1 MSKVV
6 REGEPKLHSGI
17 AFLYMEI
24 IKQLWSIF
32 SGRMEVSMKKG
43 TFMNEKEWL
52 DYFET
57 INNRKP
63 TEEEIQQA
71 KESNNEGANLQQAQL
86 SDQVTQAVSQVAP
99 AETGLSKKAK
109 IIIASV
115 VGAIV
120 LVVLSFGGYAFMH
133 LQSGKIPEG
142 TYLLETYRFYHKDKK
157 KMVDGMESFKES
169 GLEAHDF
176 VKVKGNNVKFY
187 FYTLAG
193 GNNLVDFTDYDT
205 DEAYRPDTWSRTLK
219 PNMSLSEY
227 SKVIDQAVD
236 NQYKISEYRTQADND
251 ESKKIYV
258 KSYKESLEETVRY
271 KVKGNKLIV
280 TTYNKKGKL
289 TEERSFK
296 RLSEDDVKKLD
307 YDASKTSN
315 V

>member
-1 MSKVV
+1 
-6 REGEPKLHSGI
+6 
-17 AFLYMEI
+17 
-24 IKQLWSIF
+24 
-32 SGRMEVSMKKG
+32 
-43 TFMNEKEWL
+43 
-52 DYFET
+52 
-57 INNRKP
+57 
-63 TEEEIQQA
+63 
-71 KESNNEGANLQQAQL
+71 
-86 SDQVTQAVSQVAP
+86 
-99 AETGLSKKAK
+99 
-109 IIIASV
+109 
-115 VGAIV
+115 
-120 LVVLSFGGYAFMH
+120 
-133 LQSGKIPEG
+133 
-142 TYLLETYRFYHKDKK
+142 
-157 KMVDGMESFKES
+157 MESFKES

-205 DEAYRPDTWSRTLK
+205 DEAYRPDAWSRTLK

-271 KVKGNKLIV
+271 KVKGDKLIV

-307 YDASKTSN
+307 YDYERDVRADKKLFQN
-315 V
+315 

>member
-1 MSKVV
+1 
-6 REGEPKLHSGI
+6 
-17 AFLYMEI
+17 
-24 IKQLWSIF
+24 
-32 SGRMEVSMKKG
+32 
-43 TFMNEKEWL
+43 MNEKEWL

-71 KESNNEGANLQQAQL
+71 KANGEFISQESKDEGVNPQQSQL

-99 AETGLSKKAK
+99 AKTGLSKKAK

-120 LVVLSFGGYAFMH
+120 
-133 LQSGKIPEG
+133 
-142 TYLLETYRFYHKDKK
+142 
-157 KMVDGMESFKES
+157 
-169 GLEAHDF
+169 LEAHDF

-205 DEAYRPDTWSRTLK
+205 DEAYRPDAWSRTLK

-227 SKVIDQAVD
+227 TKVIDQAVD
-236 NQYKISEYRTQADND
+236 NQYKISEYRTKADND

-271 KVKGNKLIV
+271 KVKGDKLIV

-307 YDASKTSN
+307 YDYERDVRADKKLFQN
-315 V
+315 

>member
-1 MSKVV
+1 
-6 REGEPKLHSGI
+6 
-17 AFLYMEI
+17 
-24 IKQLWSIF
+24 
-32 SGRMEVSMKKG
+32 
-43 TFMNEKEWL
+43 MNEKEWL

-71 KESNNEGANLQQAQL
+71 KANGEFISQESKDEGVNPQQSQL

-99 AETGLSKKAK
+99 AKTGLSKKAK

-120 LVVLSFGGYAFMH
+120 LVALSFGGYAFMH
-133 LQSGKIPEG
+133 LQGGKIPEG

-176 VKVKGNNVKFY
+176 VKVKGNNVK
-187 FYTLAG
+187 
-193 GNNLVDFTDYDT
+193 
-205 DEAYRPDTWSRTLK
+205 
-219 PNMSLSEY
+219 
-227 SKVIDQAVD
+227 
-236 NQYKISEYRTQADND
+236 YRTKADND

-271 KVKGNKLIV
+271 KVKGDKLIV

-307 YDASKTSN
+307 YDYERDVRADKKLFQN
-315 V
+315 

>member
-1 MSKVV
+1 
-6 REGEPKLHSGI
+6 
-17 AFLYMEI
+17 
-24 IKQLWSIF
+24 
-32 SGRMEVSMKKG
+32 MKKG

-71 KESNNEGANLQQAQL
+71 KANGEFISQESKNEGVNLQKAQL

-120 LVVLSFGGYAFMH
+120 LVALSFGGYAFMH
-133 LQSGKIPEG
+133 LQGGKIPEG

-205 DEAYRPDTWSRTLK
+205 DEAYHPDAWSGTLK
-219 PNMSLSEY
+219 PTMSLSEY
-227 SKVIDQAVD
+227 TKVIDQAVD

-271 KVKGNKLIV
+271 KVKSDKLIV

-289 TEERSFK
+289 IEERSFK
-296 RLSEDDVKKLD
+296 RLSGDDVKKLD
-307 YDASKTSN
+307 YDYERDVRADKKRFQN
-315 V
+315 

>member
-1 MSKVV
+1 
-6 REGEPKLHSGI
+6 
-17 AFLYMEI
+17 
-24 IKQLWSIF
+24 
-32 SGRMEVSMKKG
+32 MKKG

-71 KESNNEGANLQQAQL
+71 KANGEFISQESKNEGVNLQKAQL

-120 LVVLSFGGYAFMH
+120 LVALSFGGYAFMH
-133 LQSGKIPEG
+133 LQGGKIPEG

-205 DEAYRPDTWSRTLK
+205 DEAYRPDAWSGTLK
-219 PNMSLSEY
+219 PTMSLSEY
-227 SKVIDQAVD
+227 TKVIDQAVD

-271 KVKGNKLIV
+271 KVKGDKLIV

-289 TEERSFK
+289 T
-296 RLSEDDVKKLD
+296 
-307 YDASKTSN
+307 
-315 V
+315 

>member
-1 MSKVV
+1 
-6 REGEPKLHSGI
+6 
-17 AFLYMEI
+17 
-24 IKQLWSIF
+24 
-32 SGRMEVSMKKG
+32 MKKG

-71 KESNNEGANLQQAQL
+71 KANGEFISQESKNEGVNLQKAQL

-120 LVVLSFGGYAFMH
+120 LVALSFGGYAFMH
-133 LQSGKIPEG
+133 LQGGKIPEG

-205 DEAYRPDTWSRTLK
+205 DEAYRPDAWSGTLK
-219 PNMSLSEY
+219 PTCHYLNIPKSLTR
-227 SKVIDQAVD
+227 Q
-236 NQYKISEYRTQADND
+236 
-251 ESKKIYV
+251 
-258 KSYKESLEETVRY
+258 
-271 KVKGNKLIV
+271 
-280 TTYNKKGKL
+280 
-289 TEERSFK
+289 
-296 RLSEDDVKKLD
+296 
-307 YDASKTSN
+307 
-315 V
+315 